1 MYTVDQIHA
10 DFDSAQER
18 LVAEATR
25 IVNKKPVDL
34 IEKGE
39 RLKSI
44 GFTSAKPVSVS
55 EGVLSRI
62 AKSKEFLSNL
72 SDYQVRYPGYKF
84 ITDSEVERLCKKYGL
99 VFGPA
104 NKYIGDIPEKNIREI
119 ESFRLLEEDYIAK
132 DTAFNF
138 ISTYLGST
146 SLWWEW
152 ADPATRPNIDSG
164 VASEKSPEKI
174 KPDFKIVAPKKDFD
188 TSKMTLK
195 GYVLEENIPDP
206 IVLQPIKGGYL
217 IVSKWGIEGNDES
230 LTNELMN

>member
-44 GFTSAKPVSVS
+44 GFTSAKPVSIS
-55 EGVLSRI
+55 EVVLSRI
-62 AKSKEFLSNL
+62 AQSKEFLSNL
-72 SDYQVRYPGYKF
+72 SDYQVRYPDYKF

-119 ESFRLLEEDYIAK
+119 ESFRLLEEDYIVK
-132 DTAFNF
+132 DETFTF
-138 ISTYLGST
+138 TTYVGSIFH
-146 SLWWEW
+146 SGRW
-152 ADPATRPNIDSG
+152 ADTDPRPNIDFG
-164 VASEKSPEKI
+164 VTYEKSPEKI

-188 TSKMTLK
+188 TSNMTLK
-195 GYVLEENIPDP
+195 GYVLEENLPDP
-206 IVLQPIKGGYL
+206 IVLQPVKGGYL